1 MQPNRR
7 TFLRTS
13 ATLAAA
19 LPFAR
24 LTAAPVAPAPATDG
38 TLPRGLLFDPPEVP
52 RLRRN
57 LADPRFARLRATLLD
72 ADLAGETRFLRD
84 ELRLNNHSVDFL
96 RAWKVLQRA
105 SFAHTVSKDPRQLE
119 VARLALRRLCDY
131 RRWDYFLEGG
141 RDTIGLQRAPEAT
154 IATCLAL
161 DWLGDALP
169 ADEREAAEHSIA
181 TKGAPACYLTLYGMK
196 YPDRV
201 RGWGFDPEDD
211 YAFRFDLSRWPL
223 ILNSTNLKVIPICGL
238 GFAALWLHG
247 RHPQADQW
255 MQMARQS
262 AQAFATMYGLDGAY
276 DEGVGYWGYT
286 TQHLALFA
294 EALHRRLG
302 IDDRGLINYRGTV
315 RFALAMAM
323 PCATTAA
330 HTGDAAQGYV
340 PALDVVNF
348 CDTGTGMDVTIA
360 PWVGRVTGDPLSH
373 YVARHIGSL
382 AEIPAVVWYDE
393 AAPSQPPGP
402 ELLDVRLS
410 NDWVVSRTGWA
421 PEDGVVALR
430 SGGPANHEHADR
442 NSVIFKAHGERLLHD
457 PFRAGY
463 SHTVPRWLLR
473 QTEAHTAVLINGR
486 GHQYH
491 DGREGTN
498 ASWATARV
506 TDFRTGPGWMTVTSD
521 ATEAYAL
528 APMDVTRV
536 TRTLVYVK
544 PDVLLILDQV
554 KLPVPAPVQ
563 LRYQVFNDDQR
574 GEVAVDADRFT
585 IRRPL
590 ATLQAQ
596 LYSRGGLHVRA
607 GRLELPA
614 DEGVYPY
621 AEAASAAAP
630 EHLLLTVCTA
640 APAGEA
646 HPPLG
651 VTAHDGGW
659 QVRGTHRGV
668 PVQADLAL
676 SPSGTVVVTL

>member
-1 MQPNRR
+1 MQANRR

-24 LTAAPVAPAPATDG
+24 LTAATVVPAPAPDG
-38 TLPRGLLFDPPEVP
+38 AVPRGLLFDPPEVP

-72 ADLAGETRFLRD
+72 ADLAAETRFLRD

-105 SFAHTVSKDPRQLE
+105 SFAHTVSHDPRQLE
-119 VARLALRRLCDY
+119 VARLALRRLCEY

-330 HTGDAAQGYV
+330 HAGGAAQGYV

-393 AAPSQPPGP
+393 AARSQPPGP

-544 PDVLLILDQV
+544 PDVLLILDHV
-554 KLPVPAPVQ
+554 LLPAPAPVQ

-574 GEVAVDADRFT
+574 GEVAAEANRFT

-596 LYSRGGLHVRA
+596 LYTRGGLHVRA

-614 DEGVYPY
+614 EEGVYPY

-640 APAGEA
+640 APADEA

-651 VTAHDGGW
+651 VTTHDGGW

-668 PVQADLAL
+668 PVQADLAF